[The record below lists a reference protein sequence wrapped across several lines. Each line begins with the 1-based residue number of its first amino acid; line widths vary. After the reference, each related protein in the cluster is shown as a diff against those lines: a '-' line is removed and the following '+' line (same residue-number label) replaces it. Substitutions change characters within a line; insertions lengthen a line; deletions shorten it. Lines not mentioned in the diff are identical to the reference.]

1 MKAKDFLISDERKD
15 FLPLLYLPWMNAPTP
30 APTACIPPVLNVWE
44 KFIVPLGLLYLL
56 ICGLSASVDS
66 KVFRSIV
73 LNSNRG
79 IFVGLFCQFLLMPFL
94 GFIAVM
100 TFIGKNNYPI
110 GMTLLVVTSSPGGGF
125 SKYANFCYISWHTL
139 DITFLCPHPYISY
152 WFSLFFAAIYIQL
165 VVLTIQCRPCAIY
178 CNDVSVI
185 NS

>member
-94 GFIAVM
+94 GFVAVM

-125 SKYANFCYISWHTL
+125 SKYANFCYLSWHTL
-139 DITFLCPHPYISY
+139 EITFLCPHPYITY
-152 WFSLFFAAIYIQL
+152 WFSLFFAAIYI
-165 VVLTIQCRPCAIY
+165 
-178 CNDVSVI
+178 
-185 NS
+185 